1 MVLNHYCVCSVTNIS
16 FVVYFGFEPFYYMRC
31 DQLPFWNFMV
41 LSFLLCLAICIF
53 FVCLFVCF
61 SSFLRVIIIIIIII
75 IIIVIIIIIN
85 LKTGLQ
91 KMLIGED

>member
-41 LSFLLCLAICIF
+41 LSFLLCLAIC
-53 FVCLFVCF
+53 F
-61 SSFLRVIIIIIIII
+61 SSFWGVIIIIIII
-75 IIIVIIIIIN
+75 IIIVIVIIIIIIIIN
-85 LKTGLQ
+85 LKTGIQ